1 MTEDLSA
8 PTNNPAS
15 QIALYSCR
23 HGSLL
28 HNPQDQTIGAS
39 LSEYGEWAEEELFLL
54 WHLIDRDHTVLDLGA
69 NVGTHALAFSR
80 FVGPAGRVVAID
92 AHPVAFR
99 LLTLNLL
106 MNDVSG
112 AIPIC
117 AVVSNT
123 SGSRL
128 VVLDTPQLQRN
139 LGATTFVGGNTPF
152 CGELARGG
160 VSVPVAVTTI
170 DALNFDRC
178 DLIKI
183 DVEGMELE
191 ALKGAEATLR
201 RFTPVLYYEQVYAA
215 NFGDIFLYLRGL
227 GYVLYWHVARPFD
240 RNNFKR
246 ATHNIFGVTREV
258 NVLAVPPARKLPDAV
273 LQLVCGPIASA
284 NYEPPLAAVPFDGWA
299 LPENAYAKL
308 PAFQARMSPLVQAIL
323 RGYKEAI
330 SPSVPDRQQPGDALE
345 ISG

>member
-1 MTEDLSA
+1 MTDDLPA

-54 WHLIDRDHTVLDLGA
+54 SHLIERDHTVLDLGA

-80 FVGPAGRVVAID
+80 FVAPAGRVVAID
-92 AHPVAFR
+92 AQPVAFR

-128 VVLDTPQLQRN
+128 VALDTPQLQRN
-139 LGATTFVGGNTPF
+139 LGSTTFVGSNTPV
-152 CGELARGG
+152 CGELASSG

-170 DALNFDRC
+170 DALRFDRC

-191 ALKGAEATLR
+191 ALKGAEATLC

-215 NFGDIFLYLRGL
+215 NFGEIFSYLRGL
-227 GYVLYWHVARPFD
+227 GYVLYWHVARPFN

-258 NVLAVPPARKLPDAV
+258 NVLAVASARKLPDAV
-273 LQLVCGPIASA
+273 LQLVCGPIVSA

-299 LPENAYAKL
+299 LPENAYANL
-308 PAFQARMSPLVQAIL
+308 PAFQAKMSPLVQAIV
-323 RGYKEAI
+323 RGYKA
-330 SPSVPDRQQPGDALE
+330 VRQ
-345 ISG
+345 